1 MIREFARREF
11 RKVCS
16 PRIEG
21 HLIRKSTTVWQ
32 ILDDS
37 GIFAPSNAIIK
48 KMRHFSMFGSNH
60 KMLFGKLI
68 GRHPLL
74 SLFCR
79 TETLLKMISI
89 AHLPCKFYKSF
100 HAAAL

>member
-11 RKVCS
+11 RKVCC

>member
-11 RKVCS
+11 RKVCC

-89 AHLPCKFYKSF
+89 ADLPCKFYKSF